1 MTKLLSSFRLMWRKR
16 GGGEMYAYL
25 PKNMQVK
32 SLCKTNDVVCNQDYG
47 YSLGRDSFSW
57 KTQKWNTVTQII
69 NLNNVGKQDGFAT
82 VQYNGQTVFS
92 VGSLVYRTSQ
102 YTVAGIGKNNQVHI
116 YSFYCFIMA
125 SSNTLYRF

>member
-1 MTKLLSSFRLMWRKR
+1 MWRKR

-25 PKNMQVK
+25 PKNEQAQ
-32 SLCKTNDVVCNQDYG
+32 SLCQTKEVVCNQEYG

-69 NLNNVGKQDGFAT
+69 NLNTVGKQDGTAT
-82 VQYNGQTVFS
+82 LQYNGQTVFS

-102 YTVAGIGKNNQVHI
+102 YTVAGIGKNRYI
-116 YSFYCFIMA
+116 RI
-125 SSNTLYRF
+125 